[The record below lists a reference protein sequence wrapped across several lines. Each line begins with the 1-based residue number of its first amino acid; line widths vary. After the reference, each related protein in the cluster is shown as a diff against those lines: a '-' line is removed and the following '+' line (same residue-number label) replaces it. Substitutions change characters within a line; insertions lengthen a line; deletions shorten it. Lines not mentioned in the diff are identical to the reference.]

1 MITSGIQDAVT
12 DTDFSNILRSLN
24 LKITPKRLAI
34 LDILMNEAAYLS
46 PEEIW
51 TKMKKQFRRIGLPT
65 IYRNLGELSER
76 NIISKVTHPNRQLY
90 YYFCANR
97 SHHHHF
103 VCLSCRS
110 VEDINFCALD
120 ELRKEV
126 KRKHN
131 GKVISHIFQANGY
144 CRNCVT
150 LNKKEGESET

>member
-1 MITSGIQDAVT
+1 MN
-12 DTDFSNILRSLN
+12 TDFSTILRSLN
-24 LKITPKRLAI
+24 LKITPKRIAI
-34 LDILMNEAAYLS
+34 LDILMNESSYLS

-51 TKMKKQFRRIGLPT
+51 TRMKKQFRSVGLPT
-65 IYRNLGELSER
+65 IYRNLEELSER

-103 VCLSCRS
+103 VCLSCRN

-120 ELRKEV
+120 ELRREV

-131 GKVISHIFQANGY
+131 GKVISHILQVNGY
-144 CRNCVT
+144 CRNC
-150 LNKKEGESET
+150 LNKEGKDNEI